1 MDRSIKT
8 DNGGFT
14 LIEMLLCLTIFAVVA
29 AAAFGFMLTGAY
41 SFNTVSDDV
50 NLQLDSD
57 VAMNHISQYMRN
69 CNAGIAFSDNTL
81 YLIGRDPEPSSG
93 GSETYTA
100 YIFQLKS
107 DNGIYFT
114 SAPAVPLS
122 DDVFSCYFSA
132 EDLLIRNAGDFRVT
146 YLVNSDGSAAVGAKV
161 EALFTRG
168 GKGLPA
174 YRTVALRN
182 APKIVTVS

>member
-57 VAMNHISQYMRN
+57 VAMNHISQYMDLNPSVAPIIR
-69 CNAGIAFSDNTL
+69 FS
-81 YLIGRDPEPSSG
+81 
-93 GSETYTA
+93 
-100 YIFQLKS
+100 
-107 DNGIYFT
+107 
-114 SAPAVPLS
+114 
-122 DDVFSCYFSA
+122 
-132 EDLLIRNAGDFRVT
+132 
-146 YLVNSDGSAAVGAKV
+146 
-161 EALFTRG
+161 
-168 GKGLPA
+168 LP
-174 YRTVALRN
+174 
-182 APKIVTVS
+182 